1 MKQIFTI
8 IILLLSLNMFS
19 QIKKQKDI
27 ETIKSMCGCYEV
39 TFKFAETFNYS
50 NDTTYTPSKNKIA
63 YALEWIDLTYQDKN
77 NLIIQHILQMGNDS
91 NAYIMKHWRQDWNYQ
106 NKQFLIYDHNNKWNK
121 VEKKYNSTKGQWTQK
136 VYQVDDSPRYEG
148 SGTWTYIDNKIF
160 WENTVDAPLPRRERT
175 IRSDYNVLNRGNRV
189 EINEV
194 GWDHKQ
200 NNHKILRSDTANDVL
215 IASEY
220 GINNYVKVK
229 DEKCKYA
236 RIWWNKNSEKW
247 KIVRDEWELVFEQN
261 DTISLKA
268 NYNDKPLWDYLFSDE
283 YSNKNEIKN
292 IINNFIIEN

>member
-50 NDTTYTPSKNKIA
+50 NDTMYTPSKNKIA

-175 IRSDYNVLNRGNRV
+175 IRSDYNVLNRSNRL
-189 EINEV
+189 EINEL

-268 NYNDKPLWDYLFSDE
+268 NYNDKPLWNYLFSDE
-283 YSNKNEIKN
+283 YSNKNEIKK
-292 IINNFIIEN
+292 IINNFIKQN

>member
-1 MKQIFTI
+1 M
-8 IILLLSLNMFS
+8 
-19 QIKKQKDI
+19 
-27 ETIKSMCGCYEV
+27 

-148 SGTWTYIDNKIF
+148 SGTWAYIDNKIF

-175 IRSDYNVLNRGNRV
+175 IRSDYNVLNRGNKL
-189 EINEV
+189 EITEV

-220 GINNYVKVK
+220 GINNYLKVSN
-229 DEKCKYA
+229 ERCEYA
-236 RIWWNKNSEKW
+236 RTWWTKNSEKW
-247 KIVRDEWELVFEQN
+247 KIVRDEWELVFEHN
-261 DTISLKA
+261 DTITLKT
-268 NYNDKPLWDYLFSDE
+268 NYNDKPLWSYLFSDE
-283 YSNKNEIKN
+283 YSDKNEIKN
-292 IINNFIIEN
+292 IINNFIK